1 MEKLFKSGSKSWRLL
16 LFAGMILLMAL
27 IIGACAEA
35 ETPAPTD
42 VPPPPPPTP
51 KPTDLPDQ
59 SAQVAA
65 VAANSHNL
73 YDVGH
78 GPNTWCTRCHS
89 PQNWDPEAIQGP
101 PPDCFTCKFGHEE
114 EMRVAPGNPFVPE
127 EEWVG
132 VPCETCHVIA
142 DTGVVTEGIAWFN
155 PIKEEYQAVGNSTEL
170 CEKCHVT
177 TTGNAFGSA
186 VDHKITL
193 GGSAHLNYGGF
204 LGEVAPPTY
213 CADCHDPHTLEPKQC
228 VDCHEGVTTSDTHMK
243 GYNAIMLEKVTCMGC
258 HDASGADVGPH
269 PDEEMGGIWVTQL
282 TTMGRGGPSTDVILS
297 HSIVHEVLCD
307 RCHSKGNIHGLST
320 LDSGGE
326 PAEETICVV
335 GETLTVAGETL
346 TVLYDDLGTYG
357 VVDEDYTV
365 GECPTE

>member
-1 MEKLFKSGSKSWRLL
+1 MEKFVKHDSKWWRLL
-16 LFAGMILLMAL
+16 LLAGVVILMAFVL
-27 IIGACAEA
+27 GACADA

-42 VPPPPPPTP
+42 VPPSPAPPTATSPPPTP

-89 PQNWDPEAIQGP
+89 PQNWDPEAFQGP
-101 PPDCFTCKFGHEE
+101 PPDCFTCKFPHEE
-114 EMRVAPGNPFVPE
+114 EMRVAPGNAFVPE

-155 PIKEEYQAVGNSTEL
+155 PIKEEYQAVSNSTEL

-204 LGEVAPPTY
+204 LGEVAPPTF

-228 VDCHEGVTTSDTHMK
+228 VDCHEGIPASDTHMK
-243 GYNAIMLEKVTCMGC
+243 GYNALMLDKVSCIGC
-258 HDASGADVGPH
+258 HDASGADVGPP
-269 PDEEMGGIWVTQL
+269 PDDPGGVWVTQL
-282 TTMGRGGPSTDVILS
+282 TTMGRGGPSTDVIVS
-297 HSIVHEVLCD
+297 HSIVYEVSCD
-307 RCHSKGNIHGLST
+307 RCHFDGNMH
-320 LDSGGE
+320 E
-326 PAEETICVV
+326 
-335 GETLTVAGETL
+335 L
-346 TVLYDDLGTYG
+346 TVLTAD
-357 VVDEDYTV
+357 
-365 GECPTE
+365 GEVPEPTPEGGAPPGPPGG